1 MEKRIKD
8 LMCALRISRE
18 EAIQVIEDD
27 KRIDKGEKLFELTAD
42 QKAVEKKMRQAPRT
56 AEAKAPKRERKTDND
71 KRFLIDSL
79 VWALTNEVENAGD
92 NVLAQNV
99 EIVNPEREF
108 LFTYNGKK
116 YKVVLSAP
124 RS

>member
-1 MEKRIKD
+1 MEKRIKE

-18 EAIQVIEDD
+18 EAVQLIEDD
-27 KRIDKGEKLFELTAD
+27 KRIDKGEKLFELTEE

-56 AEAKAPKRERKTDND
+56 ANAKPPKRERKTDND

-79 VWALTNEVENAGD
+79 VWALTTEVENAGD

-124 RS
+124 RT

>member
-1 MEKRIKD
+1 MEDRILQ
-8 LMCALRISRE
+8 LMTALKISRE

-27 KRIDKGEKLFELTAD
+27 KRIDKGEKLFELTAE

-56 AEAKAPKRERKTDND
+56 AEAKPPKRERKTDND
-71 KRFLIDSL
+71 KRYLL
-79 VWALTNEVENAGD
+79 EKLMEAVGATE
-92 NVLAQNV
+92 AQ
-99 EIVNPEREF
+99 NPEREF

-124 RS
+124 RT

>member
-18 EAIQVIEDD
+18 DAIQVIEDD
-27 KRIDKGEKLFELTAD
+27 KRIDKGEKLFELTAE

-56 AEAKAPKRERKTDND
+56 AEAKPPKRERKTDND

-79 VWALTNEVENAGD
+79 VWALTTDIENAGD

-108 LFTYNGKK
+108 LFTYNEKK

>member
-79 VWALTNEVENAGD
+79 VWALTTDTENAGD

>member
-1 MEKRIKD
+1 VEKRIKE

-18 EAIQVIEDD
+18 EAVQLIEDD
-27 KRIDKGEKLFELTAD
+27 KRIDKGEKLFELTAE

-56 AEAKAPKRERKTDND
+56 ANAKPPKRERKTDND

-79 VWALTNEVENAGD
+79 VWALTTEVENAGD
-92 NVLAQNV
+92 SVLAQNM

-124 RS
+124 RT

>member
-27 KRIDKGEKLFELTAD
+27 KRIDKGEKLFELTAE

-56 AEAKAPKRERKTDND
+56 AEAKPPKRERKTDND

-79 VWALTNEVENAGD
+79 VWALTTDIENAGD

-108 LFTYNGKK
+108 LFTYNEKK

>member
-1 MEKRIKD
+1 MEKRIQD

-27 KRIDKGEKLFELTAD
+27 KRIDKGEKLFELTAE

-56 AEAKAPKRERKTDND
+56 AEAKPPKRERKTDND

-79 VWALTNEVENAGD
+79 VWALTTDIENAGD

>member
-1 MEKRIKD
+1 MEDRILQ
-8 LMCALRISRE
+8 LMTALKISRE
-18 EAIQVIEDD
+18 EALQVLEDD
-27 KRIDKGEKLFELTAD
+27 KRIDRGEKLFELTEE

-56 AEAKAPKRERKTDND
+56 ATAKPPKRERKTDND

-79 VWALTNEVENAGD
+79 VWALTTETENAGD

-124 RS
+124 RT

>member
-79 VWALTNEVENAGD
+79 VWALTTETENAGD

-108 LFTYNGKK
+108 LFTYNEKK

>member
-56 AEAKAPKRERKTDND
+56 AEAKPPKRERKTDND

-79 VWALTNEVENAGD
+79 VWALTTDIENAGD

>member
-79 VWALTNEVENAGD
+79 VWALTTEVENAGD

-108 LFTYNGKK
+108 LFTYNEKK

>member
-1 MEKRIKD
+1 MEDRILQ
-8 LMCALRISRE
+8 LMTALKISRE
-18 EAIQVIEDD
+18 EALQVLEDD
-27 KRIDKGEKLFELTAD
+27 KRIDRGEKLFELTEE

-56 AEAKAPKRERKTDND
+56 ATAKPPKRERKTDND

-124 RS
+124 RT

>member
-1 MEKRIKD
+1 MENRILQ
-8 LMCALRISRE
+8 LMTALKISRE
-18 EAIQVIEDD
+18 EALQVLEDD
-27 KRIDKGEKLFELTAD
+27 KRIDRGEKLFELTEE

-56 AEAKAPKRERKTDND
+56 ANAKPPKRERKTDND

-79 VWALTNEVENAGD
+79 VWALTTEVENAGD

-124 RS
+124 RT

>member
-1 MEKRIKD
+1 MEKRIQA
-8 LMCALRISRE
+8 LMQNLQISRE
-18 EAIQVIEDD
+18 EALQVLEDD
-27 KRIDKGEKLFELTAD
+27 KRIDRGEKLFELTEE

-56 AEAKAPKRERKTDND
+56 AKAKPPKRERKTDND

-79 VWALTNEVENAGD
+79 VWALTTEVENAGD

-124 RS
+124 RT